1 MTANELW
8 NELSA
13 FGFNEKV
20 QIDATGLRIGRDGHI
35 DLPRAADLADSLAS
49 ARFADLLASEGLRAD
64 L

>member
-20 QIDATGLRIGRDGHI
+20 QIDDTGLRIGRDGHI
-35 DLPRAADLADSLAS
+35 DVPMAARLAE
-49 ARFADLLASEGLRAD
+49 LLEDGGHGPLVPWRRAD